1 MIQFLI
7 KNRIVVS
14 IAFYV
19 IYFFCAIY
27 YFQHATNAESLFWLG
42 LFLLVFFWAVIL
54 VDMIQKPILDK
65 TFWILSMFFLIAFA
79 PTVYLFKRML
89 KPSFSN

>member
-1 MIQFLI
+1 
-7 KNRIVVS
+7 
-14 IAFYV
+14 
-19 IYFFCAIY
+19 
-27 YFQHATNAESLFWLG
+27 
-42 LFLLVFFWAVIL
+42 
-54 VDMIQKPILDK
+54 MIQKPILDK